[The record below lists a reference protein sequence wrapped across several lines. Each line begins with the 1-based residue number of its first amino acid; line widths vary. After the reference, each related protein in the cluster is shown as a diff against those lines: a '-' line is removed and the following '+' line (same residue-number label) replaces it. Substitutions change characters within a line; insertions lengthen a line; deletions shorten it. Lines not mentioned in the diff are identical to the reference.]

1 MVATALIMLVC
12 QLPTWWFAC
21 PVAVLISREIG
32 VSALREWMA
41 EQGQRAVVK
50 VGFLGK
56 LKTAFQMISTAAL
69 LEACPVNSKF
79 DLAMSLGISRSMLFS
94 VGVVLLYAS
103 MVLSVVSGV
112 QYLMAA
118 WPVLKNEA
126 QRLD

>member
-21 PVAVLISREIG
+21 PVAVIISREIG

-50 VGFLGK
+50 VGF
-56 LKTAFQMISTAAL
+56 STAAL

-103 MVLSVVSGV
+103 MALSVVSGV

-118 WPVLKNEA
+118 WPVLKSEA